1 MDQSWAL
8 SRELHRMRKEKLC
21 DAKSSQ
27 LAALSMETS
36 SVNRAFN
43 WAFRSFHIF
52 FNQVGDDTL
61 RNNRNPLQ
69 FNIFRYLNGMT
80 WISERRR
87 NMGHFPFTNNSAKL
101 VKHEKS
107 PQRPELQHFAE
118 RRKKIRTPE
127 IKADSGADESC
138 VCEKTFNWRNFFRP
152 RWQRK
157 QSQCQA
163 LHHRPASTQTVCGA
177 SEICLIGWWLHLG
190 QSQVLWHL
198 RQGPPRQLRSG
209 EPWQN
214 RQTWKGRSSQI
225 DNCLHCSLVNNY
237 VRLSSHL
244 LFAMLSACR

>member
-1 MDQSWAL
+1 MAW
-8 SRELHRMRKEKLC
+8 H
-21 DAKSSQ
+21 
-27 LAALSMETS
+27 
-36 SVNRAFN
+36 
-43 WAFRSFHIF
+43 
-52 FNQVGDDTL
+52 
-61 RNNRNPLQ
+61 
-69 FNIFRYLNGMT
+69 
-80 WISERRR
+80 ISERRR

-118 RRKKIRTPE
+118 RRKKFARQKSKLTAEPM
-127 IKADSGADESC
+127 KV
-138 VCEKTFNWRNFFRP
+138 VCARRHSIDGLFFRP

-163 LHHRPASTQTVCGA
+163 LHHRPADTQTVCGA
-177 SEICLIGWWLHLG
+177 SETCLIGWWLRLG

-198 RQGPPRQLRSG
+198 RQGPPRRLRSG
-209 EPWQN
+209 EPWRN